1 MSTTVSN
8 VSSPEAS
15 VSSLNHST
23 TSSSQ
28 GSGSGGDG
36 GFSALL
42 AAGLIQP
49 IPPTSSPAPVSSN
62 TSSSPAPANV
72 TQGTAATEST
82 PVASMVSSNTVA
94 TPESSLAPAANPTRQ
109 INPPDV
115 IPPGLGAAAM
125 KDLAAKLGQMESAG
139 TAFIN
144 SKLDQLPA
152 SSPLAAEIKQ
162 TVASMGAAATSELG
176 TKLAQTEASVN
187 AYVNSKV
194 QGLTAAGIDPSASQ
208 ITAAISSIGSTAVK
222 DLAAKLSQMESAGT
236 AFITSK
242 LDQLPASS
250 PLAAEIK
257 QTVASMGAAATS
269 ELGSK
274 PVAAIAQAITGV
286 PASQLVAEIAAKVE
300 NLTTQPTGP
309 SANSASI
316 SADLA
321 ATQIATTTQIAQ
333 ATSQQSKQ
341 VFDQL
346 IVAKVPQTSSEGSKS
361 QTPNFSVIDL
371 TGLAPMTYS
380 KIGPSIQL
388 PNLTGSGS
396 IDAMISTIGT
406 TLAATVPPLSEL
418 PKVTV
423 MTLEPR
429 DLGTIVVTMSASGE
443 NMKMVLGVADQ
454 RLSAILSSH
463 VTTLGSQISSASGMN
478 VQIGFDSGPRQGQQ
492 QQQAPAPQTYAG
504 VSQSQPVPTSAP
516 IPTGQDLLADG
527 ANGHRLDRRV

>member
-62 TSSSPAPANV
+62 TSSSPAPTNV

-125 KDLAAKLGQMESAG
+125 
-139 TAFIN
+139 
-144 SKLDQLPA
+144 
-152 SSPLAAEIKQ
+152 
-162 TVASMGAAATSELG
+162 
-176 TKLAQTEASVN
+176 
-187 AYVNSKV
+187 
-194 QGLTAAGIDPSASQ
+194 
-208 ITAAISSIGSTAVK
+208 K

-333 ATSQQSKQ
+333 VTSQQSKQ

-346 IVAKVPQTSSEGSKS
+346 NVAKVPQTSSEGSKS

>member
-8 VSSPEAS
+8 ASSPEAS

-49 IPPTSSPAPVSSN
+49 IPPTPSPAPVSS
-62 TSSSPAPANV
+62 TTASSPAPTNA
-72 TQGTAATEST
+72 TQGATATEST

-94 TPESSLAPAANPTRQ
+94 TPESSPAPAANPTRQ

-125 KDLAAKLGQMESAG
+125 KDLAAKLG
-139 TAFIN
+139 
-144 SKLDQLPA
+144 
-152 SSPLAAEIKQ
+152 
-162 TVASMGAAATSELG
+162 
-176 TKLAQTEASVN
+176 
-187 AYVNSKV
+187 
-194 QGLTAAGIDPSASQ
+194 
-208 ITAAISSIGSTAVK
+208 
-222 DLAAKLSQMESAGT
+222 QMESAGT

-300 NLTTQPTGP
+300 NLTIQPTGP

-321 ATQIATTTQIAQ
+321 TTQIAKV
-333 ATSQQSKQ
+333 TSQQSKQ

-346 IVAKVPQTSSEGSKS
+346 NVAKVPQTSSEGSKS

-388 PNLTGSGS
+388 PSLTGNGS

-423 MTLEPR
+423 MTLEPK

-463 VTTLGSQISSASGMN
+463 ATTLGSQISSASGMN

-504 VSQSQPVPTSAP
+504 AGQSQPVLTSAP
-516 IPTGQDLLADG
+516 ILTGQDLLADG